1 MSAKLSILIFK
12 NSKFEMNFVQYTVF
26 LFLQQ
31 KVVFLHQCKAVLEL
45 NHLSNDSFDK
55 YLERLEKIKGVADN
69 FDRTI
74 FNSHVYFHI
83 FFIF

>member
-1 MSAKLSILIFK
+1 
-12 NSKFEMNFVQYTVF
+12 MNFVQYTVF

-74 FNSHVYFHI
+74 FNSARLFPHLFFYFLRFGRDSLNI
-83 FFIF
+83 